1 MNSTLRLASIDIG
14 YCNFA
19 QYIEDFCPTTLL
31 KIQAKYAKL
40 PKNKQRRIKGVM
52 IPEIEAL
59 LQETYLCGERVQTGV
74 YNFTD
79 EIGQGLDI
87 RARLKLINHLNDYIE
102 LWSTCDIFIIEQQ
115 FFTINFGNRKRTVK
129 SGVEAN
135 ITALKIAEFVFM
147 WFLERFP
154 FKTITYF
161 GSQFKTQILGAPWK
175 LDKPQRKKWAVDK
188 AEEIYILRNDYDMMT
203 LYELSEA
210 VKRKRINTQER
221 VTKFKGDFPCY
232 TPDAEYLSTKI
243 ICEKQKLDDVS
254 DTCVSA
260 QAYKFRTFV
269 ACF

>member
-1 MNSTLRLASIDIG
+1 MNSALRLASIDIG
-14 YCNFA
+14 YSNFG
-19 QYIEDFCPTTLL
+19 QYVEDFCPITLL

-40 PKNKQRRIKGVM
+40 PKNKQRRIKGPM
-52 IPEIEAL
+52 IPDIEAL
-59 LQETYLCGERVQTGV
+59 LIETYLCGKRVQTGV

-79 EIGQGLDI
+79 AVGQGLDI
-87 RARLKLINHLNDYIE
+87 RARLKLINHLNDNIE

-115 FFTINFGNRKRTVK
+115 FFKVNFGNKRGAK
-129 SGVEAN
+129 AGVEAN

-147 WFLERFP
+147 WFLERYP
-154 FKTITYF
+154 FKTISYF

-175 LDKPQRKKWAVDK
+175 LTKPQRKKWAVDK
-188 AEEIYILRNDYDMMT
+188 AEEIYILRGDEDMIT
-203 LYELSEA
+203 LYELAEA

-232 TPDAEYLSTKI
+232 SADAEYLSTKI
-243 ICEKQKLDDVS
+243 ICEKQKLDDIA